1 MSRPSRLYRDRRV
14 ALKVSLLLAFAA
26 LLLLSA
32 SASAK
37 SARVEVISP
46 KPGARV
52 GGKQLTAEV
61 KVSTKARFRA
71 TIGGTDVSKR
81 FKRKGGVLTAQLR
94 RGRDF
99 RGGENYLLVATGKG
113 VARRAITTEFVA
125 RKRAAGLL
133 SVKTPHRRPGGPLQV
148 KLKLGGP
155 ASALTLKLNGH
166 KVDVGPADGPRSRTI
181 ALGASDGLR
190 FGRNSLTAEAED
202 AASGRFDSEQRSF
215 DVDKAPP
222 LVGAGPDRDTRSGRS
237 VVLDGSSTR
246 RGTMGAGLAYRWKI
260 VAKPARS
267 KARIADSTAKVAH
280 LLPDIPGTYRV
291 QLVAGP
297 ASRKTLTEER
307 TQASASASSAPSE
320 AAEPTCLVP
329 LQSPPSNS
337 GSSAGSSAAGGGG
350 EFLNLEPMSS
360 PACVTPVGDAS
371 TPLLPPE
378 SRPAAVA
385 DELTVI
391 AGATD
396 SPMGWPIETI
406 AADHSIRIG
415 SVPYG
420 QAGGW
425 ARLLVLGD
433 KSLLPE
439 AGAWGSGNQSFSIS
453 QGKQLAEA
461 VERTTNKQIVVL
473 TGMGIPQ
480 SGAPKSAEEGL
491 ARAIGLLGGEPP
503 SSSETPDIIA
513 SGAWSAIG
521 SRDEPGRLYTNLSG
535 LTSATPPGMPG
546 AALPGSING
555 YMQEVL
561 VGAFSYV
568 SPEFLPLNTQ
578 AAGSSNTVSVFTI
591 GAQKLTSETITNGSL
606 AIHLVAL
613 DTAAV
618 SGALTPLENKTYV
631 IDNPYFQ
638 TNEAGVK
645 PLAEALQRWRDS
657 SEDVLLIMQTFGEG
671 AVGPSTA
678 PGASKYWVNDNLI
691 PENEYGLFEW
701 NGQPYVKAKNES
713 ELDGVLDKM
722 WNPGYPTVAGQVGDL
737 TGYEGHDL
745 VSALG
750 GPNSSSP
757 EVTRLS
763 MVASNHPENASAN
776 FVSGYAAPAPG
787 RVSGLL
793 VRTPEGGWTL
803 QSGAAEPTFEQE
815 AMWKIAYAPPTPW
828 PLSEGAENKAAMVAI
843 SEYLFGSHSQNLREE
858 YVEHFNLDWE
868 HKRRQLERMRY
879 QSTSAY
885 SRATFQVLRSQLEI
899 EMEEVE
905 EVKVEIEFL
914 EHVFER
920 SGNAGTV
927 KINALASKIV
937 DEAVEDA
944 KKREKSEVGISPEA
958 IISESLYTAADLLG
972 FPEVTEELKVA
983 ESVGIVAGAF
993 GLVEASTPEK
1003 PEEAEG
1009 PDSSLIN
1016 ARAGELGVA
1025 LEKHFELTTDSLRHL
1040 GELFVSDWGKLQ
1052 AAGAGAGGPWSLSV
1066 KAEETM
1072 EQSLAVSTSQQL
1084 YPALLPLT
1092 YEQWVVAPYFTETN
1106 PGGPTMTI
1114 PHNPYKCREY
1124 EPAYKDEKYSHPFE
1138 GEPVGGTAI
1147 SVYRPGGKPGSEA
1160 PPAKNFTTPFTL
1172 RGLKNGSDNLEVH
1185 KIEPRDGHRAVVI
1198 HHDGSNPPSALID
1211 PLFQPISSGEANPN
1225 FPRYLGMSKT
1235 AFYAGF
1241 ASPTE
1246 WKRAICA
1253 ED

>member
-1 MSRPSRLYRDRRV
+1 MSRRPRPHRDRRV
-14 ALKVSLLLAFAA
+14 ALKVTLLALTA

-32 SASAK
+32 TAAAK
-37 SARVEVISP
+37 SARVEVLSP
-46 KPGARV
+46 KRDARV
-52 GGKQLTAEV
+52 GGKQLTAKV
-61 KVSTKARFRA
+61 RVSTKVGFRA

-113 VARRAITTEFVA
+113 VSRRAITTEFVA

-133 SVKTPHRRPGGPLQV
+133 SVSAPHRRKGGPLQV
-148 KLKLGGP
+148 KLKLAGP
-155 ASALTLKLNGH
+155 VSGLALRLNGH
-166 KVDVGPADGPRSRTI
+166 KVDVGPADGPRRRTI

-190 FGRNSLTAEAED
+190 FGRNSLTAKAED
-202 AASGRFDSEQRSF
+202 AASGRFDSERRSF
-215 DVDKAPP
+215 GVDKAPP

-291 QLVAGP
+291 RLVAGP
-297 ASRKTLTEER
+297 ASRKTLDEER

-329 LQSPPSNS
+329 LQPPPSSSS
-337 GSSAGSSAAGGGG
+337 GAGASSSAAAGGG
-350 EFLNLEPMSS
+350 EFLNLEPLSS

-385 DELTVI
+385 DELTVV

-406 AADHSIRIG
+406 AADHSIRVG

-425 ARLLVLGD
+425 ARLLVLGA

-439 AGAWGSGNQSFSIS
+439 KGKWGSGNQSYSI
-453 QGKQLAEA
+453 GEGAKLAEA
-461 VERTTNKQIVVL
+461 VKETSNQQIVVI
-473 TGMGIPQ
+473 TGMGTPQ

-491 ARAIGLLGGEPP
+491 ADAIGYLGGQKP
-503 SSSETPDIIA
+503 SSSETPDIVA
-513 SGAWSAIG
+513 TGAWSAIG

-535 LTSATPPGMPG
+535 LTSATPPGVPAG
-546 AALPGSING
+546 ALPGSING

-561 VGAFSYV
+561 VGAYSYV

-578 AAGSSNTVSVFTI
+578 AAGSSNTVSVFTV

-606 AIHLVAL
+606 AVHLVAL
-613 DTAAV
+613 DTAAAN
-618 SGALTPLENKTYV
+618 GALTPLENKTYV
-631 IDNPYFQ
+631 LDNPYFQ

-657 SEDVLLIMQTFGEG
+657 PEDVLLIMQTFGEG

-713 ELDGVLDKM
+713 ELDAVLDKM

-750 GPNSSSP
+750 GPDSSSP
-757 EVTRLS
+757 EVTRLA
-763 MVASNHPENASAN
+763 MVASNHPENTSAN
-776 FVSGYAAPAPG
+776 FVTGYAAPAPG
-787 RVSGLL
+787 RVTGLL
-793 VRTPEGGWTL
+793 VRTPESGWTL

-843 SEYLFGSHSQNLREE
+843 AEYLFGPHSQNLREE

-879 QSTSAY
+879 QSSSSFT
-885 SRATFQVLRSQLEI
+885 RATFQALRSQLEV

-920 SGNAGTV
+920 SGNAGSV

-972 FPEVTEELKVA
+972 FPEVNETLKLA
-983 ESVGIVAGAF
+983 ESVGVVAGAF
-993 GLVEASTPEK
+993 GLVEAATPEK

-1009 PDSSLIN
+1009 PDSALIN

-1040 GELFVSDWGKLQ
+1040 GEIFVSDWGKLQ

-1092 YEQWVVAPYFTETN
+1092 YDQWVVSPYFTETN
-1106 PGGPTMTI
+1106 PGGPTMKI
-1114 PHNPYKCREY
+1114 PHNPYKCKEY
-1124 EPAYKDEKYSHPFE
+1124 KPDYESEKYSHPFE
-1138 GEPVGGTAI
+1138 SEPVGGTAI
-1147 SVYRPGGKPGSEA
+1147 SVYRPGGKPGSEQ
-1160 PPAKNFTTPFTL
+1160 PPAKNFTAPFTL
-1172 RGLKNGSDNLEVH
+1172 RGLKNGGDNLEVH
-1185 KIEPRDGHRAVVI
+1185 KIEPREGHRAVVI
-1198 HHDGSNPPSALID
+1198 HHDGSNPPSSLID
-1211 PLFQPISSGEANPN
+1211 PLFQPISGGEANPN

-1241 ASPTE
+1241 GSPTE